1 MARVKDLSQVRRQ
14 NRLLG
19 PGPRPIGPKV
29 RLAAR
34 PLFQKRGLAE
44 GDVALRWTEIV
55 GDTLAQLS
63 SPMRLSGGP
72 KSGQWANQ
80 GQQGGVL
87 TVRVAGAA
95 APEISH
101 LTPQII
107 ERVNVFYGYRAV
119 DRLKI
124 EQGPLPR
131 VARKVQKRLRSL
143 SDSEKKELEASLSG
157 IKSAELKDRLA
168 HLGRLIKTAD
178 KN

>member
-1 MARVKDLSQVRRQ
+1 MARVRDLRQVRRQ

-19 PGPRPIGPKV
+19 PGPRLIGPKV
-29 RLAAR
+29 RLAAG

-44 GDVALRWTEIV
+44 GDVALRWSEIV
-55 GDTLAQLS
+55 GETLAQFS
-63 SPMRLSGGP
+63 SPMRLSGGQR
-72 KSGQWANQ
+72 SGQGGSQNEN
-80 GQQGGVL
+80 GGVL

-95 APEISH
+95 APE
-101 LTPQII
+101 II

-131 VARKVQKRLRSL
+131 PARRAQKHLRSL

-157 IKSAELKDRLA
+157 IRSGELRDRLA
-168 HLGRLIKTAD
+168 KLGRLIKTTD
-178 KN
+178 KS